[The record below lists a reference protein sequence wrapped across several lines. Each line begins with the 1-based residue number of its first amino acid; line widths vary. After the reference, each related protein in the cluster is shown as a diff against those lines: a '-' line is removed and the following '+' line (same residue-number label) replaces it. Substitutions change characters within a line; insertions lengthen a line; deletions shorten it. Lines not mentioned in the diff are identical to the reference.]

1 MPNEQERLRILEMI
15 EQGLISTEDG
25 LRLLN
30 ALDGEDSADLTP
42 EASVPSLVDSDN
54 DAEWEASS
62 DPEVPDDEPE
72 PERIEVSSE
81 QIQDPA
87 GFSEGRVRKFRSW
100 WWIPMW
106 IGVAITV
113 VAGGLMFLAYQSG
126 GFGFWFAC
134 TWFPFLLGV
143 AVMALAWGSRSARWL
158 HVRVHQK
165 EGERP
170 QNISI
175 SLPLPLHLIAWFLRH
190 FGSYIP
196 NLDATG
202 LDEVIL
208 ALDKTS
214 PDTPLYVEVNE
225 GSNGERV
232 EVYIG

>member
-1 MPNEQERLRILEMI
+1 MPSEQERLRILEMI

-30 ALDGEDSADLTP
+30 ALDGDASGGLTP
-42 EASVPSLVDSDN
+42 EASAPSLGDPQAGSD
-54 DAEWEASS
+54 WETAT
-62 DPEVPDDEPE
+62 DPEVSADEPE

-81 QIQDPA
+81 QVQDPA
-87 GFSEGRVRKFRSW
+87 GSSGGRIPKFRSW

-106 IGVAITV
+106 VGVAITV

-134 TWFPFLLGV
+134 TWFPFLFGV

-175 SLPLPLHLIAWFLRH
+175 SLPLPLHLIAWLLRH

-214 PDTPLYVEVNE
+214 PDAPLYVEVNE
-225 GSNGERV
+225 GRNGEQV